1 MGLSMEL
8 LIVACLAFLAT
19 HLGISGTPLR
29 AMLRNSLGESAY
41 LGVYSLLSFGSL
53 GVMIYGYAQVPHTD
67 FNWYPSITAYKV
79 AKVLMLLSLVTIVM
93 GALVKNPT
101 AVRSEQALDN
111 EVSGLLK
118 ITRHPVQWGILLFA
132 CGHLLAN
139 GDTAS
144 ILFFGTVVLLSF
156 FGMLS
161 MDQRRRRET
170 DPKWQAFMEKTSMM
184 PFVALVSGRLRF
196 TPDDVNWV
204 GLIASFALYG
214 AFYWLHDLVSGG
226 ISLL

>member
-1 MGLSMEL
+1 MEL
-8 LIVACLAFLAT
+8 LIGGCLAFLAT

-29 AMLRNSLGESAY
+29 AVLRNSLGESPY
-41 LGVYSLLSFGSL
+41 LGVYSLLSVGSL
-53 GVMIYGYAQVPHTD
+53 ALMVYGYAQVPHID
-67 FNWYPSITAYKV
+67 FIWYPSVAAYKI

-101 AVRSEQALDN
+101 AVMSEQALDN

-132 CGHLLAN
+132 CAHLLAN

-144 ILFFGTVVLLSF
+144 ILFFGTFILLSF

-170 DPKWQAFMEKTSMM
+170 DPKWQVFMEKTSMI

-196 TPDDVNWV
+196 MPDDINWV

-214 AFYWLHDLVSGG
+214 ALYWLHDLVSGG
-226 ISLL
+226 ISLF

>member
-1 MGLSMEL
+1 MGLSLEL
-8 LIVACLAFLAT
+8 LIVACLAFLVT

-29 AMLRNSLGESAY
+29 TMLRNALGETPY
-41 LGVYSLLSFGSL
+41 LGVYSLLSL
-53 GVMIYGYAQVPHTD
+53 GTLGAMVYGYAQVPHTD

-79 AKVLMLLSLVTIVM
+79 AKVLVLLSLVTIVM
-93 GALVKNPT
+93 GTQVKNPT
-101 AVRSEQALDN
+101 AVHSEQALDN

-144 ILFFGTVVLLSF
+144 ILFFGTLVLLSF

-170 DPKWQAFMEKTSMM
+170 DPKWQVFMEKTSMV
-184 PFVALVSGRLRF
+184 PFVALISGRLRF
-196 TPDDVNWV
+196 TADDINWV
-204 GLIASFALYG
+204 GLMVSFALY
-214 AFYWLHDLVSGG
+214 AALYWLHDLVSGG
-226 ISLL
+226 ISLV

>member
-1 MGLSMEL
+1 VEL
-8 LIVACLAFLAT
+8 LIVACLAFLVT

-29 AMLRNSLGESAY
+29 TVLRNVLSDSAY
-41 LGVYSLLSFGSL
+41 LGVYSLLSFLTL
-53 GVMIYGYAQVPHTD
+53 GAMIYGYAQVPHSD

-79 AKVLMLLSLVTIVM
+79 AKVIVFLSLVMIVM
-93 GALVKNPT
+93 GTLIKNPT
-101 AVRSEQALDN
+101 AVHSEQALDN

-144 ILFFGTVVLLSF
+144 ILFFGTLVLLSF

-170 DPKWQAFMEKTSMM
+170 DPKWRAFLEKTSLI
-184 PFVALVSGRLRF
+184 PFVALLSGRLRF
-196 TPDDVNWV
+196 TADDINWL
-204 GLIASFALYG
+204 GLIVSFVLYG
-214 AFYWLHDLVSGG
+214 ALYWLHDLVSGG
-226 ISLL
+226 ISLV

>member
-1 MGLSMEL
+1 MEL
-8 LIVACLAFLAT
+8 LIVACLAFLVT

-29 AMLRNSLGESAY
+29 ATLRNALSDSAY
-41 LGVYSLLSFGSL
+41 LGVYSLLSFITL
-53 GVMIYGYAQVPHTD
+53 GAMVYGYAQVPHMD
-67 FNWYPSITAYKV
+67 FNWYPSITAYNV
-79 AKVLMLLSLVTIVM
+79 AKVLVFLSLVMIVM
-93 GALVKNPT
+93 GTLVKNPT
-101 AVRSEQALDN
+101 AVHGEQALEN

-144 ILFFGTVVLLSF
+144 ILFFGTLVLLSLL
-156 FGMLS
+156 GMLS

-170 DPKWQAFMEKTSMM
+170 DPQWQAFMEKTSMI

-196 TPDDVNWV
+196 TAEDINWV
-204 GLIASFALYG
+204 GLIASFALY
-214 AFYWLHDLVSGG
+214 AALYWLHDLVSGG
-226 ISLL
+226 ISLV